1 MTKLRV
7 LGLHGVGDHHTD
19 PAWKE
24 QWSDA
29 IEAALRR
36 WDPSLSVECELP
48 VYDDLFS
55 DPRWKLDPLRY
66 AQAVGKMTASGITVG
81 LETIGEKIGDAVDR
95 IGDEI
100 GSWFRPSRDLAAL
113 PNELRW
119 TAGMVVQWADYEE
132 LRKAT
137 RAWLAAQLAGGPF
150 DVVVAHSLG
159 SLIAYDTFIHG
170 QALLSGA
177 TMLALFGSQVGNPFV
192 RDSLGGYLVPLKR
205 PRAWFQL
212 FNQNDRAFSAPIR
225 VPSDPKFRRV
235 ATPFRDGFLSH
246 DAVRYLSHPE
256 AVGGFWREVVAAR
269 PGVKGFAPIR
279 QALAAFD
286 ASLAPAAR
294 DRKVAAGKRA
304 APNRRALLVGIN
316 DYPDPSNRL
325 DGCVNDVF
333 LISAAL
339 QESGFEPEEI
349 RVVFDGRATTQGIL
363 ERMHW
368 LLDGT
373 RDGDER
379 VLFYSGHGAQ
389 IPGYGSSLE
398 VDHLTECLVPHD
410 FDWTEEHAIS
420 DTQLAELYSQLPY
433 ESRFVAIFDC
443 CHSGGLSR
451 DGGAKVRGIT
461 PPDDVRHRA
470 LRWDAGEEMWVARDF
485 KSITADRDLLG
496 DDVRRRAF
504 VGASGASYRLGRGMG
519 VRSLDRARKKAQ
531 RDAVGS
537 KGPFLPMILEAC
549 AEQELAYEYRH
560 GVTSYGAFTFSLTK
574 ELRDARRATGRKGI
588 DFAGLM
594 KKTAARLHR
603 LDYDQ
608 TPELVGP
615 AALTRI
621 AIPWTKG
628 PAR

>member
-1 MTKLRV
+1 VTTLRV
-7 LGLHGVGDHHTD
+7 LGLHGIGDHHTD
-19 PAWKE
+19 PSWKE
-24 QWSDA
+24 AWSDA

-66 AQAVGKMTASGITVG
+66 AQAVGKMTASGVAVG
-81 LETIGEKIGDAVDR
+81 LETVGEKIGDAFDR

-100 GSWFRPSRDLAAL
+100 GSWFRPSRDLSAL
-113 PNELRW
+113 PDELRW
-119 TAGMVVQWADYEE
+119 TAGMVVQWADYDE
-132 LRKAT
+132 LRKAA
-137 RAWLAAQLAGGPF
+137 RAWLAKQLADGPF

-159 SLIAYDTFIHG
+159 SLVAYDTFIHG
-170 QALLSGA
+170 QALLAGA
-177 TMLALFGSQVGNPFV
+177 TSVAFFGSQVGNPFV
-192 RDSLGGYLVPLKR
+192 RDTLGGYLVPLEG

-212 FNQNDRAFSAPIR
+212 FNPNDRCFSAPIR
-225 VPSDPKFRRV
+225 VPADPKFRRV

-256 AVGGFWREVVAAR
+256 AAGGFWRDVVAAR
-269 PGVKGFAPIR
+269 PGARGFAPIR
-279 QALAAFD
+279 HALAAFD
-286 ASLAPAAR
+286 ATLAPAAR

-304 APNRRALLVGIN
+304 GPNRRALLVGIN
-316 DYPDPSNRL
+316 DYPDPANRL

-339 QESGFEPEEI
+339 QESGFKPEEI

-363 ERMHW
+363 DRMHW

-389 IPGYGSSLE
+389 IPGYGSSQE
-398 VDHLTECLVPHD
+398 VDHLKECLVPHD
-410 FDWTEEHAIS
+410 FDWTEEHAIT
-420 DTQLAELYSQLPY
+420 DAQLAELYSQLPY

-470 LRWDAGEEMWVARDF
+470 LRWDPGEEMWVARDF
-485 KSITADRDLLG
+485 KPITSDRDVLG
-496 DDVRRRAF
+496 DQVRRREWI
-504 VGASGASYRLGRGMG
+504 GASGASYRLGRGMG
-519 VRSLDRARKKAQ
+519 VRSLDRVTKKAQ

-574 ELRDARRATGRKGI
+574 ELRDARHAPGRKGI
-588 DFAGLM
+588 DFVGLM
-594 KKTAARLHR
+594 KKTTTRLHR

-608 TPELVGP
+608 TPALVGP
-615 AALTRI
+615 TALTRV

-628 PAR
+628 SAR